1 MDTTWAGEVEFM
13 DEKEDDAV
21 AESEDAKALAKEVAD
36 LMRATIRLNVK
47 VLVAE
52 KLLFQKAFK

>member
-1 MDTTWAGEVEFM
+1 M